1 MSYSD
6 KVKSSPQG
14 QEKLRELI
22 KKSPLTQEQFA
33 IKTNITLDTLKRLLW
48 TKGYKNGIPESVD
61 RFAVKNI
68 AHFLNIKPTDIVDT
82 QEWKGDK
89 LFKYQQKF
97 KALIEEKLRLFVGR
111 QFVLDAIENFINT
124 KDRGYFTIVAKP
136 GEGKSSIAAK
146 YVHENPDCIY
156 YFNVRSDSQNR
167 ADQFLENVCKQL
179 INRYQ
184 LGDDQLSLDS
194 TKDGNKLK
202 DLLETVS
209 NKLSDDEKLII
220 VVDALDEVDLNS
232 QLEGSNVLYL
242 PRYLPEKVYF
252 LLTRRDEEEVKHR
265 LVIEAP
271 EKIFYLQDYPEKCK
285 EDIRSYIKACVETF
299 EDYKDNLKTWIEKQK
314 ISQENFIDELV
325 EKSENNFMYLRYVM
339 PQIAD
344 GYYQDLDLK
353 YIPQG
358 LQNYYRDHW
367 GRMKMDRIKINIV
380 YLLTVIYRPISRQLL
395 SEFATVG
402 ELEVTEFK
410 VQEVL
415 REWSQFIDKIPVG
428 EETRYKVY
436 HQSFADFLQS
446 DEMVKAAGVEISNI
460 HGLIADKLWLELY
473 GDDDEEDD

>member
-1 MSYSD
+1 MNYSD
-6 KVKSSPQG
+6 KVKSSSQG
-14 QEKLRELI
+14 KEKLKELI
-22 KKSPLTQEQFA
+22 KESKLTQEQFA
-33 IKTNITLDTLKRLLW
+33 VQTNTSLDTLKRLLW
-48 TKGYKNGIPESVD
+48 TKDCKNGIPASVD
-61 RFAVKNI
+61 RFAVQNI
-68 AHFLNIKPTDIVDT
+68 AKFLKIKPTEIVDP

-111 QFVLDAIENFINT
+111 KFVLDAIEKFIKT
-124 KDRGYFTIVAKP
+124 HDRGYFTIVAKP

-146 YVHENPDCIY
+146 YVNDNPDCIY

-179 INRYQ
+179 INCYQ
-184 LGDDQLSLDS
+184 LGDDQLSLDA

-209 NKLSDDEKLII
+209 NKLTDDEKLII

-242 PRYLPEKVYF
+242 PRYLPKKVYF
-252 LLTRRDEEEVKHR
+252 ILTRRDEEAVKHR
-265 LVIEAP
+265 LFIEAP
-271 EKIFYLQDYPEKCK
+271 EKIFYLHDYPKKCK
-285 EDIRSYIKACVETF
+285 KDIKNYIKACVETF
-299 EDYKDNLKTWIEKQK
+299 EEYKNKLTNWIDKQK
-314 ISQENFIDELV
+314 VSQDNFINELV
-325 EKSENNFMYLRYVM
+325 EKSENNFMYLRYVI

-344 GYYQDLDLK
+344 GYYQNLELK
-353 YIPQG
+353 YIPHG

-367 GRMKMDRIKINIV
+367 ERMKMDRIKINIV
-380 YLLTVIYRPISRQLL
+380 YLLTVVSRPISRKLL

-402 ELEVTEFK
+402 DLEVTEFR

-415 REWSQFIDKIPVG
+415 REWSPFIDRIPVG

-436 HQSFADFLQS
+436 HQSFADFLKS
-446 DEMVKAAGVEISNI
+446 DEMVKTAGIEITNI
-460 HGLIADKLWLELY
+460 HGLIADKLWLDLY
-473 GDDDEEDD
+473 GNDGQA

>member
-1 MSYSD
+1 MNYSYSD

-14 QEKLRELI
+14 KEKIEELR
-22 KKSPLTQEQFA
+22 KKLNLTQQELA
-33 IKTNITLDTLKRLLW
+33 DETNMSLDTLKRLLG
-48 TKGYKNGIPESVD
+48 TKGQKNGIHASVD
-61 RFAVKNI
+61 RFAVENI
-68 AHFLNIKPTDIVDT
+68 AKFLNIKPTDIVDL

-124 KDRGYFTIVAKP
+124 HDRGYFTIVAKP

-146 YVHENPDCIY
+146 YVNENPDCIY
-156 YFNVRSDSQNR
+156 YFNVRADSQNR
-167 ADQFLENVCKQL
+167 ADQFLDNICKQL

-184 LGDDQLSLDS
+184 LGNEKLLLDA

-202 DLLETVS
+202 DLLETIS
-209 NKLSDDEKLII
+209 NKLADDEKLII

-242 PRYLPEKVYF
+242 PRYLPEKIYF
-252 LLTRRDEEEVKHR
+252 ILTRRDEQVVKHR
-265 LVIEAP
+265 LLIEAP
-271 EKIFYLQDYPEKCK
+271 EEIFYLQDYPEKCK
-285 EDIRSYIKACVETF
+285 EDIRMYIEACLESF
-299 EDYKDNLKTWIEKQK
+299 EDYKDKLQVWIKKQK
-314 ISQENFIDELV
+314 IIQENFINELV
-325 EKSENNFMYLRYVM
+325 EKSENNFMYLRYVI

-344 GYYQDLDLK
+344 GYYQDLELK

-358 LQNYYRDHW
+358 LQNYYRYHW
-367 GRMKMDRIKINIV
+367 LQMKMDRIKINIV
-380 YLLTVIYRPISRQLL
+380 YLLTVVSRPISRQLL

-402 ELEVTEFK
+402 ELQVTEFK

-415 REWSQFIDKIPVG
+415 KEWSQFIDKIPMG
-428 EETRYKVY
+428 EEIRYKVY
-436 HQSFADFLQS
+436 HQSFADFLKS

-460 HGLIADKLWLELY
+460 HGLIADKLWQELY
-473 GDDDEEDD
+473 DDDDE